1 MRPGRAELRAA
12 RRALQ
17 RAGIYWN
24 DDREILA
31 MSAGSNAPRRARDG
45 AKASPP
51 ATRSEQK
58 QRTREQ
64 LLNAALD
71 LMESGRGFSSLSLRE
86 VTREA
91 GVVPAAFY
99 RHFSDLDELGLAL
112 VEACGLTLRRLLRE
126 ARQQGLPPTQVLRSS
141 VLIYKNYVKDNH
153 RYFRFAASA
162 RGGGSPRIR
171 KAIRIEES
179 HFANEMAQ
187 DMRDMNL
194 MPSLPMDALEMIC
207 GLVVTTMMNAA
218 TDILDLPEGQA
229 QAEKEL
235 TENFI
240 MQLRLIFLGARSW
253 DPSR

>member
-1 MRPGRAELRAA
+1 MSTGSTSS
-12 RRALQ
+12 RRTGDKAL
-17 RAGIYWN
+17 
-24 DDREILA
+24 
-31 MSAGSNAPRRARDG
+31 
-45 AKASPP
+45 PP

-58 QRTREQ
+58 QRTREN
-64 LLNAALD
+64 LLDAALN

-126 ARQQGLPPTQVLRSS
+126 ARRQGLPPTQILRSS

-162 RGGGSPRIR
+162 RGGGSPSIR

-187 DMRDMNL
+187 DLRAMNQL
-194 MPSLPMDALEMIC
+194 PSLPMEALELIC

-240 MQLRLIFLGARSW
+240 LQLRLIFLGARSW
-253 DPSR
+253 NPSRN

>member
-1 MRPGRAELRAA
+1 MSADPAGSTSA
-12 RRALQ
+12 RR
-17 RAGIYWN
+17 G
-24 DDREILA
+24 
-31 MSAGSNAPRRARDG
+31 SAAAPPGS
-45 AKASPP
+45 
-51 ATRSEQK
+51 RSAQK
-58 QRTREQ
+58 QLTRER
-64 LLNAALD
+64 LLNAALN
-71 LMESGRGFSSLSLRE
+71 LMETGRGFSSLSLRE

-112 VEACGLTLRRLLRE
+112 VEACGVTLRRLLRD
-126 ARQQGLPPTQVLRSS
+126 ARRQGLPPTQILRSS
-141 VLIYKNYVKDNH
+141 VLIYKNYVKENH

-194 MPSLPMDALEMIC
+194 MPKLPMDALELIC

-218 TDILDLPEGQA
+218 TDILDLPDDQP

-235 TENFI
+235 TENFV

-253 DPSR
+253 KQPG

>member
-1 MRPGRAELRAA
+1 MSTGSASS
-12 RRALQ
+12 RRTGDKTL
-17 RAGIYWN
+17 
-24 DDREILA
+24 
-31 MSAGSNAPRRARDG
+31 
-45 AKASPP
+45 PP

-58 QRTREQ
+58 QRTREN
-64 LLNAALD
+64 LLDAALN

-99 RHFSDLDELGLAL
+99 RHFADLDELGLAL

-126 ARQQGLPPTQVLRSS
+126 ARRQGLPPTQILRSS
-141 VLIYKNYVKDNH
+141 VLIYKNYVKENH

-162 RGGGSPRIR
+162 RGGGSPSIR

-187 DMRDMNL
+187 DLRAMNQL
-194 MPSLPMDALEMIC
+194 PSLPMEALELIC

-218 TDILDLPEGQA
+218 TDILDLPEAQA

-240 MQLRLIFLGARSW
+240 LQLRLIFLGARSW
-253 DPSR
+253 KPSR

>member
-1 MRPGRAELRAA
+1 
-12 RRALQ
+12 
-17 RAGIYWN
+17 
-24 DDREILA
+24 
-31 MSAGSNAPRRARDG
+31 MSTGSASPRRTRER

-51 ATRSEQK
+51 AASRSAQK
-58 QRTREQ
+58 QRTREH
-64 LLNAALD
+64 LLDAALT

-126 ARQQGLPPTQVLRSS
+126 ARRQGLPPTQILRSS
-141 VLIYKNYVKDNH
+141 VLIYKNYVKENH

-187 DMRDMNL
+187 DMRDMNV
-194 MPSLPMDALEMIC
+194 MPSLPMEALELIC

-235 TENFI
+235 TENFV